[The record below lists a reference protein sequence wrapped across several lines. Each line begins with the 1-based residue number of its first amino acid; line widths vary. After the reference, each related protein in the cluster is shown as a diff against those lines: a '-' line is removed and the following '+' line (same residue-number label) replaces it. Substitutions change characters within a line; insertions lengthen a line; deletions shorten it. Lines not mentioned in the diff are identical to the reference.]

1 MSNIAREISPN
12 RELHTQI
19 TKSYMRV
26 INMHRKIFTTLLI
39 LFCFYNF
46 TYAEDLS
53 IEELIR
59 GINKQR
65 IKILSGEVYSKTTNF
80 RPASKTEEEITEW
93 MKTEKKKKL
102 LEYIPSEPDPDVDIK
117 QYETE
122 YLIPYLNS
130 WANRYREHTETELKT
145 TIFRVLNPDDEK
157 LPKQDQYKVTVVKNP
172 GHPIDRMSELY
183 IPSDN
188 IYLLAFDTHKQVKQR
203 IGNILFSSSSSS
215 AVSFYDSNY
224 HYGYWK
230 FAMFGRSPHRVPSD
244 AKDMGKEKIDGVDC
258 RIITYTSPKGLK
270 VRAWVDPEK
279 DFAVYQFEYLHPTK
293 EYIRWRSVFKA
304 FKKYGDLWF
313 PNILI
318 GSSYFEDGS
327 LRNHYTVEVI
337 DAEFNVSFPE
347 DFFDIDKDFYKP
359 RDFIFRQ

>member
-1 MSNIAREISPN
+1 MFRNV
-12 RELHTQI
+12 L
-19 TKSYMRV
+19 V
-26 INMHRKIFTTLLI
+26 IILI
-39 LFCFYNF
+39 LFCFSHLN
-46 TYAEDLS
+46 YAEDIS
-53 IEELIR
+53 REELIR

-80 RPASKTEEEITEW
+80 RPASKTEEEIAEW

-102 LEYIPSEPDPDVDIK
+102 LEYIPSEPDLDVDVK
-117 QYETE
+117 QYETK

-157 LPKQDQYKVTVVKNP
+157 LTKQDQYKVTVVKNP

-188 IYLLAFDTHKQVKQR
+188 IYLLAFDTHTQVKQR

-224 HYGYWK
+224 HGGYSR
-230 FAMFGRSPHRVPSD
+230 FAGFGKLPGRVPSD

-258 RIITYTSPKGLK
+258 RIITYTSPKGQK
-270 VRAWVDPEK
+270 VRVWVDPEK
-279 DFAVYQFEYLHPTK
+279 DFAVHQFEYLHPTK
-293 EYIRWRSVFKA
+293 GHVRWRNVYKA

-313 PNILI
+313 PNILM
-318 GSSYFEDGS
+318 GSFYFEDGS
-327 LRNHYTVEVI
+327 LQNHYRVEVI
-337 DAEFNVSFPE
+337 DAEFNVDFPE
-347 DFFDIDKDFYKP
+347 DFFDIDRDFYKP
-359 RDFIFRQ
+359 RDFIFNQ